1 MCRRTFTTPTT
12 CFNPRDDHVDTS
24 GVLGWKF
31 QSTHPHGVRR
41 RWREDLR
48 GKRAVSI
55 HAPTQG
61 ATFWRSVF
69 CRTPVCFNPRTHT
82 GCDTRALTSA
92 NSLPCFNPR
101 THTGCDAV
109 TKVEKPPARW
119 FQSTHPHG
127 VRHAADALSQLGT
140 LVSIHAPTRGA
151 TADTLLGVADCKV
164 SIHAPTRGA
173 TRATSDL
180 QRKITCFNPRT
191 HTGCDLG
198 LQQSAVAILT
208 FQSTHPHGVR
218 HKIRIRRSSVSGFN
232 PRTHTGCDLVLW
244 QCTNRQQSFNPR
256 THTGCDICRE

>member
-1 MCRRTFTTPTT
+1 MFVYPFCFPHSAGFNPRTHIGGGNVLGRSLHCNHAGFNPRTHTECDMCRRTFTTPTT

-101 THTGCDAV
+101 THTGCDL
-109 TKVEKPPARW
+109 KVWSLPSHDKE

-127 VRHAADALSQLGT
+127 VRQ
-140 LVSIHAPTRGA
+140 
-151 TADTLLGVADCKV
+151 
-164 SIHAPTRGA
+164 
-173 TRATSDL
+173 
-180 QRKITCFNPRT
+180 
-191 HTGCDLG
+191 
-198 LQQSAVAILT
+198 
-208 FQSTHPHGVR
+208 
-218 HKIRIRRSSVSGFN
+218 
-232 PRTHTGCDLVLW
+232 
-244 QCTNRQQSFNPR
+244 
-256 THTGCDICRE
+256 